1 MKAHEINDRWQ
12 VTNDLRN
19 EPARHAPL
27 SPPRVGA
34 FTMIEIMMVV
44 AIMGIVLAMGMPSIL
59 RALRREGMR
68 KAVTEVQEICSNAR
82 ARAILS
88 GTMTEV
94 VFHPRDLRLEIS
106 GAAPAQAAKAPA
118 TAAANDLV
126 TATPG
131 GGSTLYSTRLPSE
144 ISIQMLDVNLLEYRD
159 SQEARVRFFPNGTSD
174 EMRLVLLSNKGE
186 QRGIELEISTGLPS
200 VVPNIREWL
209 TR

>member
-1 MKAHEINDRWQ
+1 MKAREINGRRRA
-12 VTNDLRN
+12 TSDLGN
-19 EPARHAPL
+19 GPARHALPG
-27 SPPRVGA
+27 PPRVAA

-44 AIMGIVLAMGMPSIL
+44 AIMGIILAMGMPSIL

-94 VFHPRDLRLEIS
+94 VFHPRELRLDIS
-106 GAAPAQAAKAPA
+106 GAAAARPAAAP
-118 TAAANDLV
+118 AANDLV

-131 GGSTLYSTRLPSE
+131 AGSTLSSTRLPSE
-144 ISIQMLDVNLLEYRD
+144 ISIQMLDINLLEYRD
-159 SQEARVRFFPNGTSD
+159 SEEARVRFFPNGTSD

-200 VVPNIREWL
+200 VVPDIRDWL